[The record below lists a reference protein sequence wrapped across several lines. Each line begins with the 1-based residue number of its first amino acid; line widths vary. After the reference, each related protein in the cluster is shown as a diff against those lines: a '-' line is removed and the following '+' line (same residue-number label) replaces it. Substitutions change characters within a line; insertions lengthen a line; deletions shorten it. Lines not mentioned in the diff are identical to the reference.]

1 MASFRL
7 KTAERRIGILGS
19 AWSGKTVFLTS
30 LINHLRYHDPQRFH
44 IGKKDQQGEI
54 IRFRELPQLA
64 KEDSIA
70 WFDYEGHRN
79 QLVRQNRWPAKT
91 RDFSQYVCRF
101 ERTDWFFNDVLLRLY
116 DLPGERV
123 NDLPMLNEQSH
134 PPTAYAHWSDL
145 VLKRIEADIDYR
157 QAFEPF
163 IHECQTH
170 PVRPTPLVYAY
181 KLGLAKLR
189 LAYKPYLTPSTFLLD
204 REGNRISGREPEK
217 LAESRYCGLNHQ
229 EEFVPLPEQTRKSN
243 LALWQDFSLRFSEY
257 RKQVVLPVARILKS
271 CDALLILVDI
281 LAVLAHGSG
290 MYCDAR
296 QLVEDVVRALSP
308 KEKTGKLIG
317 RYLSHALL
325 PHQIR
330 PSWIHRVGFVVPK
343 VDRVPFADRSRLKGL
358 LQQMTRTEASTL
370 QADGIRVEYFP
381 TAAMVGAREI
391 EGSPRELMGSTLY
404 DEHGNPLEPGPERKF
419 TVPKV
424 PDTWPESSWQPGVY
438 IFPDVYPR
446 ISPLHNNP
454 TQQIGLDEIFNFC
467 CW

>member
-1 MASFRL
+1 MAALRV

-30 LINHLRYHDPQRFH
+30 LINHLRYHDPLRFG
-44 IGKKDQQGEI
+44 IGKKEKPAEVV
-54 IRFRELPQLA
+54 RFQELPKLVQ
-64 KEDSIA
+64 EDGIP

-91 RDFSQYVCRF
+91 RDFSQYACQF
-101 ERTDWFFNDVLLRLY
+101 ERTDWFFNDVILRLY

-123 NDLPMLNEQSH
+123 NDLPMLNDDQE
-134 PPTAYAHWSDL
+134 PVAAFTRWSDQ
-145 VLKRIEADIDYR
+145 VLKRIEGDLEYR
-157 QAFEPF
+157 QAFDPF
-163 IHECQTH
+163 FKEAQADPI
-170 PVRPTPLVYAY
+170 RPTHFVNAY

-204 REGNRISGREPEK
+204 RQGSRISGRDPQQ
-217 LAESRYCGLNHQ
+217 LAETRYCGLNAK
-229 EEFVPLPEQTRKSN
+229 EEFVPLPQPVREKN
-243 LALWQDFSLRFSEY
+243 LGMLESFAQRFAQY
-257 RKQVVLPVARILKS
+257 RTEVVLPVAQIVKS
-271 CDALLILVDI
+271 CDALLILVDV
-281 LAVLAHGSG
+281 LAVLSHGSG

-296 QLVEDVVRALSP
+296 QLIEDVVRSLSP
-308 KEKTGKLIG
+308 KEKTGKMIG
-317 RYLSHALL
+317 RYLSHAFL

-370 QADGIRVEYFP
+370 TADGIRVEYFP

-391 EGSPRELMGSTLY
+391 EGSPHELLGSTLY
-404 DEHGNPLEPGPERKF
+404 DDRGNPLEPGPERKF
-419 TVPKV
+419 FVPKV
-424 PDTWPESSWQPGVY
+424 PDSWPESSWEPGQY

-454 TQQIGLDEIFNFC
+454 TQQTGLDDIFNFC